1 MFDLV
6 IKDAEIFDGSGAK
19 PTHGDLGV
27 TDGRI
32 AAIGPKL
39 GTAKETVKADGLA
52 LAPGIID
59 GHTHYDAQITWD
71 PFIDPSPALGVTTAV
86 LGNCGFTIAPC
97 KPADRD
103 LTMRNLT
110 HVEGMSLD
118 ALRSGIRWEFESFP
132 QYLDMLERLGVGPN
146 VACFSGHSSVRT
158 WVMGADATERA
169 ATDDE
174 ITQMAVL
181 VREAMA
187 AGAVGFASSTAE
199 AHNGEGGTP
208 MPSRLAD
215 DKELRALVKAMG
227 ESGRGVYMLT
237 KGSKT
242 SIPYLEGIAAEAR
255 RPVVIAALFHSNTN
269 PTAAFTTL
277 AQVNEARARGHK
289 LVAQTSCCPLSM
301 DFTFKSPYLFESM
314 VAWKPAMAA
323 HGEAELKTIY
333 ADPSWRAAVKQELAE
348 RRGRLVFNGEW
359 DKLFVVETAKP
370 DNRKLEGAT
379 LAQLCKGSGKD
390 PMDFILDFALSENL
404 DTMFVAQL
412 LHNDETEVGKI
423 LADPNTHI
431 SLSDAGAH
439 LTFFCDAGF
448 GLHLL
453 GHWSRDLGELDLP
466 QAVHRLTGQPARIF
480 GIEGRGLLRE
490 GHAADLMLFDPRT
503 VARGP
508 KRRAHDLPAGAARLT
523 TSALGLHGVWING
536 AKVTDDKGFC
546 ADPKSRP
553 GEVIRSFAA

>member
-6 IKDAEIFDGSGAK
+6 IKDAEIFDGSGAQAVR
-19 PTHGDLGV
+19 GDVGV
-27 TDGRI
+27 TGGKI

-39 GTAKETVKADGLA
+39 GAAKQTMNADGRA

-71 PFIDPSPALGVTTAV
+71 PFVDPSPALGVTTTV

-103 LTMRNLT
+103 ITMRHLT
-110 HVEGMSLD
+110 HVEGMSLE
-118 ALRSGIRWEFESFP
+118 ALRSGINWGFESFP
-132 QYLDMLERLGVGPN
+132 QYLDMLEKQGVGPN

-158 WVMGADATERA
+158 WVMGAEATERA

-174 ITQMAVL
+174 IAKMAAL
-181 VREAMA
+181 VREAMK

-208 MPSRLAD
+208 MPSRLAE
-215 DKELRALVKAMG
+215 DKELRALVRAMG
-227 ESGRGVYMLT
+227 EGGRGVYMLT

-242 SIPYLEGIAAEAR
+242 TIPYLEEIAAEVK

-269 PTAAFTTL
+269 PSASFTWL
-277 AQVNEARARGHK
+277 NQVNEARARGHR

-314 VAWKPAMAA
+314 QAWKPAMAA
-323 HGEAELKTIY
+323 HDPQELKKIY
-333 ADPSWRAAVKQELAE
+333 SDAAWRASVRKELEE
-348 RRGRLVFNGEW
+348 RRGRLLFNSEW
-359 DKLFVVETAKP
+359 NKLFVVEAAKEE
-370 DNRKLEGAT
+370 NRGLEGAT
-379 LAQLCKGSGKD
+379 LDVLAKQAGKD
-390 PMDFILDFALSENL
+390 PLDYILDFALSENL
-404 DTMFVAQL
+404 DTQFVAQL
-412 LHNDETEVGKI
+412 LHNDDTEVGKI

-448 GLHLL
+448 GLHLM
-453 GHWSRDLGELDLP
+453 GHWSRDLGVMDLP
-466 QAVHRLTGQPARIF
+466 QAVHRLTGQPAKLF
-480 GIEGRGLLRE
+480 SIEGRGLLK
-490 GHAADLMLFDPRT
+490 GGYAADLMLFDPKT
-503 VARGP
+503 VDRGP

-523 TSALGLHGVWING
+523 GSAVGLHGVWING
-536 AKVTDDKGFC
+536 QQVTNDKGFC

-553 GEVIRSFAA
+553 GKVLRSFTA

>member
-6 IKDAEIFDGSGAK
+6 VKDAEIHDGAGSA
-19 PTHGDLGV
+19 PVRGDLGV
-27 TDGRI
+27 NDGRI
-32 AAIGPKL
+32 AAVGGRL
-39 GTAKETVKADGLA
+39 GAARQTVKADGLA

-71 PFIDPSPALGVTTAV
+71 PFVDPSPALGVTTAV

-103 LTMRNLT
+103 LTMRHLT

-118 ALRSGIRWEFESFP
+118 ALRAGIRWGFESFP
-132 QYLDMLERLGVGPN
+132 QYLDMLAHQGVGPN
-146 VACFSGHSSVRT
+146 VACFAGHSAIRT
-158 WVMGADATERA
+158 FVMGQDATERT
-169 ATDDE
+169 ATDEE
-174 ITQMAVL
+174 IGQMIVQ

-215 DKELRALVKAMG
+215 DRELRALVKAMA

-242 SIPYLEGIAAEAR
+242 SIPYLEGLAVEAR

-277 AQVNEARARGHK
+277 EQVNAARSRGHQ

-314 VAWKPAMAA
+314 QAWKPAMAA
-323 HGEAELKTIY
+323 HDREALKKIY
-333 ADPSWRAAVKQELAE
+333 RDPSWREAVRQELLAA
-348 RRGRLVFNGEW
+348 RGRLVFNSEW
-359 DKLFVVETAKP
+359 DKLFVVEVAKSE
-370 DNRKLEGAT
+370 NRVLEGAT
-379 LAQLCKGSGKD
+379 LAELAKKAGED
-390 PMDFILDFALSENL
+390 PLDYILDFALSEDL

-412 LHNDETEVGKI
+412 LHNDEKAVGRI

-448 GLHLL
+448 GLHLM
-453 GHWSRDLGELDLP
+453 GHWSRDLGVLDLP
-466 QAVHRLTGQPARIF
+466 QAVHRLTGQAATLF
-480 GIEGRGLLRE
+480 GIQNRGFLRE
-490 GHAADLMLFDPRT
+490 RYAADLMLFDPAT

-523 TSALGLHGVWING
+523 TSAIGLHGVWING
-536 AKVTDDKGFC
+536 TKVADEHGFC
-546 ADPKSRP
+546 ADKDARP
-553 GEVIRSFAA
+553 GEVIRQFAA